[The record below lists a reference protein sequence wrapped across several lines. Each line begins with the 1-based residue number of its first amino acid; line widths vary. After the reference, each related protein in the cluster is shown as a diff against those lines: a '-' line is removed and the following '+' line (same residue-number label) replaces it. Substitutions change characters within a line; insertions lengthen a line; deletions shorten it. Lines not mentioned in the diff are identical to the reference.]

1 MNDQPGSVA
10 RQLEIQVEVMSNE
23 RSRDPERALP
33 RTRVFTD
40 EEGVQWE
47 VTEVS
52 GSGVPAARGERCLIF
67 SSPVA
72 IRRVWTYPDSWVRM
86 SGPELLDLS
95 WSR

>member
-1 MNDQPGSVA
+1 
-10 RQLEIQVEVMSNE
+10 MSDDKS
-23 RSRDPERALP
+23 RSPQGVGP

-40 EEGVQWE
+40 DEGVQWE

-52 GSGVPAARGERCLIF
+52 GRSVPAARGERCLIF

-86 SGPELLDLS
+86 SAGELYDLS
-95 WSR
+95 WRR